1 MVGRVDGEKEEG
13 GEVKRI
19 HGSEG
24 PDRCFIQRRYNFH
37 HFGIAR
43 WNRGPCIASKGFPT
57 HDMYDMKHAGH
68 RNA

>member
-24 PDRCFIQRRYNFH
+24 PDRCFIHSGSTVSSTFH
-37 HFGIAR
+37 GIAR
-43 WNRGPCIASKGFPT
+43 WNRGPCTATDGFST
-57 HDMYDMKHAGH
+57 HDI
-68 RNA
+68 